1 MTFEEGLDNQEENF
15 LIDFLYV
22 DKARIQ
28 TLSSQL
34 FPNGHLTHLKQ
45 SASSTSTSKMG
56 VDGGVPAVFKATGNL
71 DQGVSES
78 VERQFD
84 ATWSTTL
91 DVLRE
96 LNEQKFIAPD
106 IENALLGQVIQI
118 KGSIQVTDLRL
129 FEKMWEPMIN
139 MDSAQK
145 LAAAKGAEKAA
156 VKAQFE
162 EAKKIIKI
170 IQLLP
175 HILQMRLHNENNA
188 SWSTLQPEFMTI
200 NPIDLLFKHGA
211 YIPGEWTTIGVLD
224 AKPSNSLVDQLTAKL
239 SSIGTGITSFMPEV
253 LGGLRTTF
261 GRADQDYGITPIAV
275 YRKVTSHAAE

>member
-1 MTFEEGLDNQEENF
+1 MTYEEGLDNQEENF

-106 IENALLGQVIQI
+106 IENALLGQIVQI
-118 KGSIQVTDLRL
+118 KGSIQVADLRM
-129 FEKMWEPMIN
+129 FEKLWEPMITL
-139 MDSAQK
+139 DGAQK
-145 LAAAKGAEKAA
+145 LASAKGIEKVA
-156 VKAQFE
+156 VKAQLE
-162 EAKKIIKI
+162 EAKRMCKI

-175 HILQMRLHNENNA
+175 HILQMRLHNEENA
-188 SWSTLQPEFMTI
+188 SWSSLQPEFMTI

-211 YIPGEWTTIGVLD
+211 YIPGEWTAIGVLD
-224 AKPSNSLVDQLTAKL
+224 AKPSNSFEEQLTAIL
-239 SSIGTGITSFMPEV
+239 SSAGSGISSIMPEV
-253 LGGLRTTF
+253 FGGLRTAF
-261 GRADQDYGITPIAV
+261 GRADQDFGITPIAV
-275 YRKVTSHAAE
+275 YRKVTSHSQ